1 MGVYLYLGDSN
12 EQSIFNQRQEIKSIV
27 VSMLQN
33 LSQRY
38 YSHNSNIKYVDS
50 TIKCIDFE
58 SFYYV
63 INLDIVSSF
72 VVFSDFDSIILSMYY

>member
-12 EQSIFNQRQEIKSIV
+12 EQSIFNQRQEIKSMV

-72 VVFSDFDSIILSMYY
+72 VVFSDFDSILLSMYY